1 MARVL
6 NKFVVAFISCLRRE
20 LFVLQK
26 QRIISVIIPCF
37 KVENYLNKCV
47 KSLVNQRYS
56 NLEIILVDDG
66 SPDDCAMMCDDWAEK
81 DDRIKVIHKQNG
93 GLSDARNFG
102 TRIVCG
108 EYISYIDSDDYVSID
123 FYDLI
128 SKTAIEHASDIVE
141 CSVAKF
147 YENGDYEEYHDD
159 LKVIDY
165 STAEGLSALINE
177 RPFHQHVW
185 NKLYK
190 ADIVKG
196 INFEVGK
203 LNEDEFWTYQ
213 VFGQAK
219 RITKINRTMYFY
231 FQRESSIM
239 GQNYSLHRLN
249 ALEGKWNRQQ
259 YIEKNY
265 PELTTQAKIDF
276 FGSCMYAM
284 QCVIRYMVGEERKQA
299 FGIIMNY
306 KKRCRLTF
314 RDIKSMCGGI
324 KKYFYLAKINMYLC
338 CKLRVLR
345 GIE

>member
-1 MARVL
+1 MQS
-6 NKFVVAFISCLRRE
+6 NPKISIVVPI
-20 LFVLQK
+20 
-26 QRIISVIIPCF
+26 F
-37 KVENYLNKCV
+37 KVADYLNRCV
-47 KSLVNQRYS
+47 KCLADQSYT

-66 SPDDCAMMCDDWAEK
+66 SPDDCAKMCDNWAEK

-102 TRIVCG
+102 MRIVCG
-108 EYISYIDSDDYVSID
+108 EFISYIDSDDYVSID
-123 FYDLI
+123 FYDLLL
-128 SKTAIEHASDIVE
+128 KTALEHASDIVE

-147 YENGDYEEYHDD
+147 SDYGKIEEIEEIEDD
-159 LKVIDY
+159 MEITDY
-165 STAEGLSALINE
+165 STKNALSALICE
-177 RPFHQHVW
+177 DLFHQHVW

-190 ADIVKG
+190 AKVVKG
-196 INFEVGK
+196 IDFQVGK

-213 VFGQAK
+213 VFGQAE

-231 FQRESSIM
+231 YQRESSIM
-239 GQNYSLHRLN
+239 GQKYNLHRLD
-249 ALEGKWNRQQ
+249 ALEGKWNRQK

-299 FGIIMNY
+299 VGIIINY

-314 RDIKSMCGGI
+314 REIKSMCGGI

-338 CKLRVLR
+338 CKLRVLK